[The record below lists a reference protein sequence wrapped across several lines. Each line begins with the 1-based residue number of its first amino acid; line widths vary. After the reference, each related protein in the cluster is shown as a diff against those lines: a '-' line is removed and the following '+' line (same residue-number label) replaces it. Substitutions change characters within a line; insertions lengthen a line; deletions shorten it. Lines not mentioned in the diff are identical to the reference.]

1 MRRTRFS
8 AWVQDLSI
16 RYKLQLA
23 ILGTSSIAILLAG
36 LAIAALQWRS
46 ASDSTQSDLTTLA
59 QVMAA
64 NSTAAIS
71 FNDVIAAEENLRA
84 LRARPNVILACL
96 FSGSMDSLRSF
107 AEYRA
112 RASAPD
118 CSTALLNAERRRGEL
133 RGQALVEHDQET
145 LGRLL
150 IIESD
155 AALWAALRSNAL
167 TLSVTMLACL
177 LVALLLSSLMQ
188 RLIASPILALAET
201 AARISDSGDFSLR
214 APESGQDE
222 IGALIRTVNTM
233 LGQIE
238 SAERQLREL
247 NADLEAQV
255 SERNLANQRLRET
268 LDQLRHT
275 QDQLVQTEKMAS
287 LGGLVAGVAHEIN
300 TPVGIGVTAAS
311 TLCARAR
318 ELRLEYQED
327 RLTAKGLQRFLDLA
341 EQSTNIILSNLERAA
356 NLIQSFKQ
364 VAVDQSSLDHRRFR
378 VREYTEEILLS
389 LKPKLK
395 HSAVNVHLE
404 CPADLRI
411 DSYPGLYS
419 QILTN
424 LVMNSLIHA
433 YEEGQAGTIRVSITP
448 TDEGL
453 QLTYSDDGKGIPPEH
468 REKVFEPFFTTR
480 RSAGGSGLGLH
491 IVYNLVTQQLG
502 GQISCESA
510 PGKGTTFH
518 IEIKSK
524 AHARPEP
531 LSRAG

>member
-1 MRRTRFS
+1 MLDSRLS
-8 AWVQDLSI
+8 AWVQNLSI

-46 ASDSTQSDLTTLA
+46 ASQSTQSDLTTLA

-71 FNDVIAAEENLRA
+71 FNDVLAAEENLRA

-96 FSGSMDSLRSF
+96 FTDAAEGGRAF

-118 CSTALLNAERRRGEL
+118 CSASLLAAGQRSGEL
-133 RGQALVEHDQET
+133 RGQALVQHDQET
-145 LGRLL
+145 LGELL

-155 AALWAALRSNAL
+155 AALWAALRDNAL
-167 TLSVTMLACL
+167 ALVVILLGCL
-177 LVALLLSSLMQ
+177 LVALLLTSLMQ
-188 RLIASPILALAET
+188 RLIARPILALADT
-201 AARISDSGDFSLR
+201 AARISDSKDFSLR
-214 APESGQDE
+214 APEFGEDE

-233 LGQIE
+233 LAQIE
-238 SAERQLREL
+238 RAERQLREL
-247 NADLEAQV
+247 NANLEAQV
-255 SERNLANQRLRET
+255 SERNLANKRLRET
-268 LDQLRHT
+268 LDQLRQT

-311 TLCARAR
+311 TLCARTQD
-318 ELRLEYQED
+318 LRREYQED

-341 EQSTNIILSNLERAA
+341 EQSTNIILGNLERAA

-364 VAVDQSSLDHRRFR
+364 VAVDQSSLDHRCFS

-395 HSAVNVHLE
+395 HSAVNIHLE

-411 DSYPGLYS
+411 ESYPGLFS

-424 LVMNSLIHA
+424 LVMNSLIHG
-433 YEEGQAGTIRVSITP
+433 YDDGQAGTIRVQFEP

-453 QLTYSDDGKGIPPEH
+453 RLTYSDDGHGIPPNVLD
-468 REKVFEPFFTTR
+468 KVFEPFFTTR

-491 IVYNLVTQQLG
+491 IVYNLITQQLG
-502 GQISCESA
+502 GQISVEST
-510 PGKGTTFH
+510 PGKGATFH
-518 IEIKSK
+518 IEIKSMT
-524 AHARPEP
+524 HAKLAPIART
-531 LSRAG
+531 G